1 MPSYLKW
8 QRPLQVVT
16 STSWVHRGE
25 TVNDFVRSNRYHLT
39 SEDRDVYRRF
49 ARLAL
54 PRHTSYPTAPTW
66 STDYRTA
73 DFTEDL
79 DGVRRRNDV
88 VSLYVHLPFCR
99 QLCYYCACTKE
110 IVSDASRRKL
120 DPADELLNG
129 VEIEID
135 HLARS
140 LGELGIEQLHWGGGS
155 PTFLSSSQLVRLFE
169 SIQKRFPATKSAEI
183 AVEIDPRITSA
194 EQLETL
200 RQLGFNRISLGIQDF
215 DEKVQR
221 AVNRRQPLETVEA
234 AVETCRRLK
243 FESINFDMIYG
254 LPFQT
259 LESMEETVAKV
270 VKLSPDR
277 IAFYRLA
284 MIPEMFRW
292 QNVFKPADLPAGDLP
307 LELNLLA
314 INKFLAAGYDF
325 IGLDHF
331 AKPDEP
337 LAVAAAD
344 GSLRRNFQGMTTQ
357 KELEII
363 GIGPSAISQLHS
375 AIAQNVKSS
384 HEWRVNVESNF
395 PIERGLRL
403 SDDDRIRQEILQQL
417 YSFGRVDTQRVSQR
431 FGVSF
436 SDYFHDELGR
446 LRELEA
452 LGVVRIGERIELTEP
467 LGRLLVRVPAAIFDR
482 YLPPRAF
489 MEGLPVGQSSA
500 VG

>member
-1 MPSYLKW
+1 M
-8 QRPLQVVT
+8 
-16 STSWVHRGE
+16 
-25 TVNDFVRSNRYHLT
+25 
-39 SEDRDVYRRF
+39 YRRF

-66 STDYRTA
+66 TTDYKTPE
-73 DFTEDL
+73 FTEDL
-79 DGVRRRNDV
+79 KQVRQRNDV

-110 IVSDASRRKL
+110 IISDTLRRKQ
-120 DPADELLNG
+120 DPVDELLLG
-129 VEIEID
+129 LEIEID

-140 LGELGIEQLHWGGGS
+140 LGDMEIEQLHWGGGS
-155 PTFLSSSQLVRLFE
+155 PTFLSSTQLVTLFQM
-169 SIQKRFPATKSAEI
+169 IRRRFPISKNAEI

-194 EQLETL
+194 EQLTTL

-221 AVNRRQPLETVEA
+221 SINRWQPLETVGA
-234 AVETCRRLK
+234 AVETCRQLK
-243 FESINFDMIYG
+243 FDSINFDMIYG

-270 VKLSPDR
+270 VQLSPDR

-292 QNVFKPADLPAGDLP
+292 QNVFKPADLPSGDLP

-314 INKFLAAGYDF
+314 INQFLDAGYEF

-331 AKPDEP
+331 AKPDES
-337 LAVAAAD
+337 LAVAAGD
-344 GSLRRNFQGMTTQ
+344 GTLRRNFQGMTTQ
-357 KELEII
+357 RELEIV

-375 AIAQNVKSS
+375 AIAQNVKTS
-384 HEWRVNVESNF
+384 HEWRAQVETGL
-395 PIERGLRL
+395 PIERGQRL
-403 SDDDRIRQEILQQL
+403 TTDDRIRQEILQQL
-417 YSFGRVDTQRVSQR
+417 YSFGRIDTQKVSRQ
-431 FGVSF
+431 FGISF
-436 SDYFHDELGR
+436 SDVFANELHR
-446 LRELEA
+446 LRELEE
-452 LGVVRIGERIELTEP
+452 LGIVRLSDRIELTEP